1 MNDPIYIFPQATSG
15 TYLTVL
21 AIAVGMF
28 VAAVLLVRRQ
38 RRGQERARLAAEWAG
53 VETIIKEKELG
64 PEEREVLKKLL
75 RNRAPEHPYRA
86 ITQRAAFD
94 EMLREEI
101 ASGRAGK
108 GVDEFNALGEMWRGI
123 RCSLGLDFIPV
134 GFSIGSTRDLYLDQK
149 VWVAPA
155 GSDDAAHW
163 HGGRVTRINEAHFFL
178 SLDDPQH
185 VTVKEGGKLHC
196 RLWREEDARY
206 SFDALLVRKENRPAG
221 WMLAHTEHLSRTQD
235 RSHFR
240 ISHDQAA
247 EIGIVEAPRG
257 GDYSL
262 AVEKEAVAVLQ
273 GRVTSLSGG
282 GFAVAISQPLPPQV
296 LLRVSIR
303 LDSQGGVVSA
313 HGKVVGS
320 QSLFGGRYLIR
331 CAFVE
336 LAEEERDH
344 ITQYVF
350 RRQTQQRAALES

>member
-1 MNDPIYIFPQATSG
+1 MNDPIYIFPSATSG

-21 AIAVGMF
+21 AMAVGMF

-38 RRGQERARLAAEWAG
+38 RSAQERARLAAEWSG
-53 VETIIKEKELG
+53 VETIVKEKGLAQ
-64 PEEREVLKKLL
+64 EEGDALKRLL
-75 RNRAPEHPYRA
+75 RSRAAAHPYRA

-94 EMLREEI
+94 EIVREEL
-101 ASGRAGK
+101 ASARTGK
-108 GVDEFNALGEMWRGI
+108 SVDDYNGLGEMWRGI

-134 GFSIGSTRDLYLDQK
+134 GFSIGSTRDLYHDQK

-155 GSDDAAHW
+155 GSDDTAHW
-163 HGGRVTRINEAHFFL
+163 HGGRVTRVNEAHFFVT
-178 SLDDPQH
+178 LDEPQH
-185 VTVKEGGKLHC
+185 VVVKEGGKVHC

-206 SFDALLVRKENRPAG
+206 SFDAVVVRKENRPAG
-221 WMLAHTEHLSRTQD
+221 WMLAHTEALSRTQD

-257 GDYSL
+257 GDYAL
-262 AVEKEAVAVLQ
+262 AVQKEAVAVLQ

-296 LLRVSIR
+296 LLRVSIK
-303 LDSQGGVVSA
+303 LDSQGGVVAA